1 MSPARV
7 PTLPIPAPS
16 ARRLRTMS
24 TSHDANQRPL
34 TPNRRAPRGAV
45 AALALAALATAQ
57 QPPPRTVEPPI
68 EFSTGQDD
76 NLFSVVRSQEQ
87 IHAYE
92 QGLAEIA
99 AGDVRAGVER
109 LHRVLLA
116 DAAGVMP
123 VAPGRFLGLRLAV
136 TLALA
141 NLSPAAKAAYEEL
154 VEREGGVAA
163 DLTQL
168 DDTAL
173 RQLADRFPAASIGL
187 RARLRLGDL
196 ALVGGDARAACGH
209 FRQALDGAAIGSDD
223 ERRAADRMYCAG
235 VLLDPIAA
243 AAERAIGALPAVG
256 DDALGAL
263 PAAAAAQR
271 PWPGVAGAGSGRAAM
286 PEPPRRIDSRWSAEI
301 VAPGF
306 DTREI
311 SQFAMQAIGDLDAV
325 FVNTGHQVVAF
336 DPLRKEALWAT
347 IAPMR
352 AAEDEPAAAEPG
364 FGRRRRRSSDDG
376 VNEDSTLAAALGDDV
391 VVAALQVP
399 EKSMNVD
406 FQGGFRVM
414 SKIPMRRLHAFA
426 RSTGKALWTHYDEL
440 DGPRTRRFRGHD
452 ACGAPLVADGV
463 VYAPVHDRAGAIAF
477 SIAAYDLRTGELRW
491 RRLVCSGQ
499 QDVNMFGNARA
510 EFAASPLALRDGVL
524 YGASNLGVAYAVEAA
539 TGRLRWLSSYDVVRM
554 PRVSFNQQQERPV
567 FFANNAPAVTAGV
580 VCMTPLDSQFVLGL
594 DAENGKPL
602 WRVPAQATVAGVD
615 HRVVWIA
622 GAWPDEFVLAG
633 AGAVAVTARSG
644 GSAARGPQL
653 RAIVDPSELDERGS
667 GALPPR
673 PALCPD
679 GIWFARGDGLRG
691 FDRQGKAVQG
701 SPVGLGRYAPGNL
714 LSVGGLVVSLR
725 QGAIDF
731 AYDANALRGRVEA
744 AAKADPND
752 PGLLLRL
759 ASLRRALLPADADA
773 DQRAAVQQAYQDGL
787 DAAVRRGLPTNHPV
801 RQALQRELFAQAL
814 AGAQAA
820 AKAGLPT
827 ALATTIVARDL
838 APDDEQWA
846 LVHAAVLDAVRRDA
860 ARFVAELD
868 RLLARMPDG
877 VFPRVAFPLPRD
889 RSYATGDATPV
900 RAFVAWQKAAVAA
913 EPAAAVAGWQEL
925 LEAHG
930 DAPLV
935 GGLAADVA
943 RKAIDD
949 LLRANGRGCYAA
961 VEARATAAATA
972 AGDDREALAACVA
985 RFPNSAAAGAA
996 RVRLLDAAVKAGDL
1010 AIAAEVLA
1018 GATAQGEPAP
1028 GILRRVQVAATA
1040 RGNHAIAAA
1049 MAARLQRH
1057 ADQASDWPDDG
1068 TRPYG
1073 EVAKAAPPPPAAAA
1087 VAPPAQDLA
1096 LLRPPPGADFL
1107 LLSPTLVAEG
1117 FTVPADV
1124 PLYCRA
1130 ENELLAIDARAT
1142 GEPKPVR
1149 FALPISYVEHVL
1161 LCGAT
1166 LVVPDMDAVAGFDCR
1181 TGARLWQLANPQRRL
1196 LESLGVQQG
1205 VLLVTALPRSGDGEG
1220 ELLGVE
1226 PLTGAVLFRRAVAAG
1241 ELKPKAI
1248 AGGVLCMALGRDG
1261 GAVVRRLDPI
1271 SGAVTTTWTIAAA
1284 ALKQHVQL
1292 DVDSLSTRFYPQSL
1306 LVHDD
1311 LLLLPVDRSLSGDA
1325 ARVVAV
1331 AADGRIAWRWQG
1343 PPASQLQM
1351 AALRGDTL
1359 LLLSATDTGAAQAL
1373 ALDAQSGAVRRT
1385 TDAGFDATPR
1395 NWERGWLDAPAPAL
1409 LAIESWADAD
1419 RTERQLLVVGVADD
1433 QPTFALPLGRED
1445 GDLVDG
1451 PVFGPDFVAFAT
1463 RPARGNGGCR
1473 LWAVSLA
1480 DRAGMLANGRRQ
1492 RSLPAAGNVDAMLR
1506 VGDAIAVSGA
1516 RGVLLLGSERGPR

>member
-1 MSPARV
+1 MSRRRV
-7 PTLPIPAPS
+7 PTHRFPDPTAN
-16 ARRLRTMS
+16 RRRPMP
-24 TSHDANQRPL
+24 TSHDANQGL
-34 TPNRRAPRGAV
+34 TTLDRARRGVV
-45 AALALAALATAQ
+45 AALAIAALAVAQ
-57 QPPPRTVEPPI
+57 QPPPRAVEPPI
-68 EFSTGQDD
+68 EFTTGQDD

-92 QGLAEIA
+92 QALEEVA

-109 LHRVLLA
+109 LHRVLQA
-116 DAAGVMP
+116 DAAGVVP

-173 RQLADRFPAASIGL
+173 RQLAERFPAAAIGL

-196 ALVGGDARAACGH
+196 ALVAGDARGACGH

-223 ERRAADRMYCAG
+223 ERRAAERLYCAG

-243 AAERAIGALPAVG
+243 AAERAIGALPAAG

-263 PAAAAAQR
+263 PAAAIAHRA
-271 PWPGVAGAGSGRAAM
+271 WPGVAGAGSGRAAM
-286 PEPPRRIDSRWSAEI
+286 PEPPRRVDSRWSAEV

-311 SQFAMQAIGDLDAV
+311 SQFAMQAVGDLDAV
-325 FVNTGHQVVAF
+325 YVNTGHQLVAF

-352 AAEDEPAAAEPG
+352 AAEDEPASEPG

-524 YGASNLGVAYAVEAA
+524 YGASNLGVAFAVEAA
-539 TGRLRWLSSYDVVRM
+539 TGRLRWLSSYEVVRM
-554 PRVSFNQQQERPV
+554 PRVSFHQQQERPV

-580 VCMTPLDSQFVLGL
+580 VCLTPLDSQFVLGL
-594 DAENGKPL
+594 DAENGRPL
-602 WRVPAQATVAGVD
+602 WRVPAQATVDGVD

-644 GSAARGPQL
+644 GSSARGPQL
-653 RAIVDPSELDERGS
+653 RAVVDPGELDERGS

-691 FDRQGKAVQG
+691 FDRQGKAVPG

-744 AAKADPND
+744 AAKADPDD

-773 DQRAAVQQAYQDGL
+773 AQRSAVQQTYQDGL
-787 DAAVRRGLPTNHPV
+787 DAAVRRGLPPSHPV

-820 AKAGLPT
+820 AKAGAST
-827 ALATTIVARDL
+827 ALAATIVARDL

-889 RSYATGDATPV
+889 RSYDAGDVTPV
-900 RAFVAWQKAAVAA
+900 RAFVAWHKAAAQA
-913 EPAAAVAGWQEL
+913 DPAAAVLGWQEL
-925 LEAHG
+925 LETHG

-935 GGLAADVA
+935 GGSGADVA

-949 LLRANGRGCYAA
+949 LLRQHGRGCYAA
-961 VEARATAAATA
+961 VEARAAAASTA
-972 AGDDREALAACVA
+972 AGDDRDALAACVA
-985 RFPNSAAAGAA
+985 RFPNSAAAAAA

-1010 AIAAEVLA
+1010 AVAAEVLA
-1018 GATAQGEPAP
+1018 SAIAQGEPTP
-1028 GILRRVQVAATA
+1028 GILRRVQVAAAT
-1040 RGNHAIAAA
+1040 RGNQAIAAA
-1049 MAARLQRH
+1049 MAARLRRH
-1057 ADQASDWPDDG
+1057 ADTASDWPDDG
-1068 TRPYG
+1068 QRPYRD
-1073 EVAKAAPPPPAAAA
+1073 VAAAPPPPAAGPA

-1107 LLSPTLVAEG
+1107 LLAPTLVVDG
-1117 FTVPADV
+1117 FAAPADA

-1130 ENELLAIDARAT
+1130 ENELLAIDARAA

-1220 ELLGVE
+1220 ELMGVE
-1226 PLTGAVLFRRAVAAG
+1226 PLTGAVLFRRPVAVG
-1241 ELKPKAI
+1241 ELKPKAVD
-1248 AGGVLCMALGRDG
+1248 GGVLCMALARDG

-1271 SGAVTTTWTIAAA
+1271 SGAVTTTWTIEAA

-1325 ARVVAV
+1325 ARVVAI
-1331 AADGRIAWRWQG
+1331 ATDGRIAWRWQG
-1343 PPASQLQM
+1343 PPGSQLQM
-1351 AALRGDTL
+1351 AALHGDTL
-1359 LLLSATDTGAAQAL
+1359 ALLPTTETGAAQAL
-1373 ALDAQSGAVRRT
+1373 ALDAATGAVRRT
-1385 TDAGFDATPR
+1385 VDAGFDASPH
-1395 NWERGWLDAPAPAL
+1395 NWERSWLDAPAPAL

-1419 RTERQLLVVGVADD
+1419 RTERQLLVVGVADGA
-1433 QPTFALPLGRED
+1433 PTFALPLGRED

-1451 PVFGPDFVAFAT
+1451 PVFGPDFLAFAT

-1480 DRAGMLANGRRQ
+1480 DRSGMLANGRRQ
-1492 RSLPAAGNVDAMLR
+1492 RSLPTAGNVDAMLR